1 MVVHAV
7 PPNISDKQQRGYN
20 SPSNGE
26 TKSPIKTG
34 NMASEQGEQS
44 PTITQMGKQ
53 SINMLNMRTKVLHM
67 NIGVRAGGAAAPP
80 KFWATQI
87 FWAAKEIW
95 AKPVLKEVSVFL
107 FFEEID
113 IFYFNL
119 KSAW

>member
-1 MVVHAV
+1 MPVIKNVHL
-7 PPNISDKQQRGYN
+7 ISV
-20 SPSNGE
+20 
-26 TKSPIKTG
+26 
-34 NMASEQGEQS
+34 QS
-44 PTITQMGKQ
+44 WTY
-53 SINMLNMRTKVLHM
+53 L
-67 NIGVRAGGAAAPP
+67 
-80 KFWATQI
+80 I